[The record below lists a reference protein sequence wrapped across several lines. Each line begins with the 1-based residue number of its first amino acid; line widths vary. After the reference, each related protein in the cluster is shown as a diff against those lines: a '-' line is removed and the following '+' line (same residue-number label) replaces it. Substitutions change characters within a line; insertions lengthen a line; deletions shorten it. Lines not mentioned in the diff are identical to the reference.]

1 MVKIIMVRIHTDLQ
15 FYQWEIRTSVIL
27 AVVVWCLN
35 DKVKFV
41 SFGVLIN
48 MMRALQ
54 VRKVFIMN
62 RIKAIL

>member
-1 MVKIIMVRIHTDLQ
+1 MVKIIMVWIHTDLR
-15 FYQWEIRTSVIL
+15 FYQREIRTSVIL
-27 AVVVWCLN
+27 AVVVWSLS

-41 SFGVLIN
+41 SFGALIN

-54 VRKVFIMN
+54 VCKAFIMN